1 MTARQKVGWSLV
13 ASGGISVGAGF
24 LVALTTVT
32 PAWVPIVLQVLG
44 YLFPAIGLS
53 VTIPNLKD

>member
-1 MTARQKVGWSLV
+1 MTARQKTGWSLV
-13 ASGGISVGAGF
+13 ASGGISLGAGL
-24 LVALTTVT
+24 LVALTQVT

-53 VTIPNLKD
+53 VTLPSLKD